1 MKTVST
7 EIKWSF
13 FFILMMLL
21 WMLMEKLSGL
31 HGEHIDKH
39 IIVTNFVAIPAIAMY
54 VFAFIDK
61 RKRDYDNK
69 MTYKQGLR
77 TGFIMTGIITVFS
90 PLTQYITSVYISP
103 EYFANAIEY
112 SVSENMMSR
121 SDAEAFFNM
130 KSYLIQTVIGTPIM
144 GIVTTLI
151 VAIFTRKK

>member
-1 MKTVST
+1 
-7 EIKWSF
+7 
-13 FFILMMLL
+13 
-21 WMLMEKLSGL
+21 MLMEKLSGL

-39 IIVTNFVAIPAIAMY
+39 MIVTNFVAIPAIGMY

-90 PLTQYITSVYISP
+90 PLTQYITSAYISP
-103 EYFANAIEY
+103 EYFTNAIEY

-144 GIVTTLI
+144 GIITTLI

>member
-39 IIVTNFVAIPAIAMY
+39 MIVTNFVAIPAIAMY

-90 PLTQYITSVYISP
+90 PLTQYITSAYISP
-103 EYFANAIEY
+103 EYFTNAIEY

-144 GIVTTLI
+144 GIITTLI